1 MTLEEA
7 RRIWGPDIPED
18 ILREWVDS
26 VNERQKVCHLDTEP
40 KGETIEI
47 KNTLNELVEAYRN
60 IERRAKFVR

>member
-18 ILREWVDS
+18 TLREWVDS

-40 KGETIEI
+40 KGETIEVSQPRVDSP
-47 KNTLNELVEAYRN
+47 NHVGSLLQVDE
-60 IERRAKFVR
+60 